1 MAKNAINKMNLTKGQ
16 ISNLS
21 GFDMIIAISPPNS
34 RSNFFL
40 ACNFKKLVLNVLLM
54 FLIRVFFVS
63 AGIKL
68 VVSFFL
74 ATLLV
79 VAMFDFQI

>member
-1 MAKNAINKMNLTKGQ
+1 MNLKKGQ

-21 GFDMIIAISPPNS
+21 AFDMIIAISPPNF

-40 ACNFKKLVLNVLLM
+40 ACNLEKLVLDFLLM
-54 FLIRVFFVS
+54 FLIRVFFGS

-68 VVSFFL
+68 VGSFFL
-74 ATLLV
+74 AN
-79 VAMFDFQI
+79 F